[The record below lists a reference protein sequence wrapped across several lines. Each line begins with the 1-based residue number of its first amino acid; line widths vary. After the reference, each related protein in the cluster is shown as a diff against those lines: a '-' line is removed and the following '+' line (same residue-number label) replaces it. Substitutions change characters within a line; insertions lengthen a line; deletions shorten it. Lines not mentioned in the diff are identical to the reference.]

1 MTGIR
6 SMLAALALAPA
17 LAAAQAPAEAPK
29 AAEPPKTSEGKAA
42 TAQGQRDAAKPAEGK
57 AAGPRKE
64 AQGKAAAAEA
74 APPSAARDLARALTT
89 QETWDGILDGY
100 AASLAGQISGA
111 LAATGK
117 EAPPDLR
124 EKVRGDLHD
133 AVRYEQAVDM
143 QARAL
148 SGRFSADELRAIEAF
163 YRSGP
168 GKKLLD
174 ELPEIARQVND
185 ELRARLSER
194 VPKIVQRY
202 APSVAS
208 GGEGAPAPKA
218 QGRTPPAGGASPPKR
233 SARGTHFTRSRPR
246 PRPRPRAL
254 SDTAPSPR

>member
-1 MTGIR
+1 MTRIR
-6 SMLAALALAPA
+6 SMLAALALSPA

-29 AAEPPKTSEGKAA
+29 VAEPPKTSEGKAA
-42 TAQGQRDAAKPAEGK
+42 AAQGQRDAAKPAEGK
-57 AAGPRKE
+57 AAAPRKE
-64 AQGKAAAAEA
+64 TPQGKATAAEA

-202 APSVAS
+202 APSVAAS
-208 GGEGAPAPKA
+208 GEGAPAPKA
-218 QGRTPPAGGASPPKR
+218 QGRTPPPAGASPPKR
-233 SARGTHFTRSRPR
+233 
-246 PRPRPRAL
+246 
-254 SDTAPSPR
+254 